1 MYNPPHFTMSDVKAV
16 QSFVA
21 ENVFAT
27 IAGTLG
33 NSIHFAYA
41 PIVLE
46 LEPGSLGRVRFHLA
60 RANPMAGIEDGTE
73 LKLSFLGPH
82 AYVSPDWYETPDQVP
97 TWNYVAAEAIGK
109 ARRLSEPALRKLL
122 SDLSAQEEKLLSPK
136 PPWQL
141 GKLSEGRLEQLLP
154 AIIGFELVFDA
165 LEGKSKLSQN
175 RAKADAAGVIAALEA
190 RGDSASLGVAAAM
203 RKIPR

>member
-1 MYNPPHFTMSDVKAV
+1 MYNPNHFAMSDAKAV
-16 QSFVA
+16 HAFIA

-27 IAGTLG
+27 IAATIG
-33 NSIHFAYA
+33 SIIHFAYA
-41 PIVLE
+41 PVVLD
-46 LEPGSLGRVRFHLA
+46 LEPGPLGRVRFHLA
-60 RANPMAGIEDGTE
+60 RANPIAGIEDGAE

-97 TWNYVAAEAIGK
+97 TWNYVAAEGCGK
-109 ARRLSEPALRKLL
+109 ARRLSEPGLRKLL

-154 AIIGFELVFDA
+154 AIIGFELAFDT

-175 RAKADAAGVIAALEA
+175 RTKTDAAGVIAALEA
-190 RGDSASLGVAAAM
+190 GGDSASLGVAAAM
-203 RKIPR
+203 RKISR

>member
-1 MYNPPHFTMSDVKAV
+1 MYNPAHFSMPDVKAV
-16 QSFVA
+16 HAFIA

-27 IAGTLG
+27 IAATIGG
-33 NSIHFAYA
+33 SIHFAYA
-41 PIVLE
+41 PVVFD
-46 LEPGSLGRVRFHLA
+46 LEPGPLGRVRFHLA
-60 RANPMAGIEDGTE
+60 RANPLAGIDDGTE

-97 TWNYVAAEAIGK
+97 TWNYVAAEGNGK
-109 ARRLSEPALRKLL
+109 AQALSEPALRKLL
-122 SDLSAQEEKLLSPK
+122 SDLSAQEEKLLLPK

-175 RAKADAAGVIAALEA
+175 RAKADAAGVIAALQA
-190 RGDSASLGVAAAM
+190 RGDAASLGVAAAM